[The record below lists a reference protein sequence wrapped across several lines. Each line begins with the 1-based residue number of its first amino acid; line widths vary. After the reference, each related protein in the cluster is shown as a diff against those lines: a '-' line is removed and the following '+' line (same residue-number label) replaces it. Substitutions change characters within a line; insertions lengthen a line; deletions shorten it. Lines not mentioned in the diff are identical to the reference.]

1 MQVQVAI
8 KGGSEQHRWVTFLA
22 RFALTLGAVLL
33 ASGLICFIAA
43 NWAQMTKTMRLGGVQ
58 VVLLL
63 LVGAALAAYPRCARA
78 AGVRQAVPAILLG
91 LGGVAIGGL
100 LAVIGQAYQTGA
112 DSWMLFAGWAV
123 LLLPWAAAARAP
135 GVWLLW
141 CAIVNVA
148 AIMWWGTRDNG
159 PLSLL
164 DSSVPGIFLAGVNLV
179 LVAGWEFALRSKMA
193 RPTPAT
199 HAMIAIVAA
208 VCIVSASSGALTSSH
223 LYSGEG
229 RFSITLWVFVT
240 LGAGAYYR
248 YQRLDRSI
256 LALLALGAMAMSLRI
271 LFDLLG
277 PRMDEVLMLLVLA
290 VMVIGQSVLIAR
302 WLKALP
308 VSRPAPSAPAAM
320 PTPSAAPTSSSSPPT
335 PPAAPNAAAVSAGT
349 PWPANGLPAD
359 VAGDASAS
367 PTAGTDG
374 SAPASAMHAGTA
386 SEAANHDAE
395 TNGIVQA
402 VLGVSAWLSMGLIA
416 AVLVFSGLVDS
427 EATAITVGAIAA
439 LLGLLVLK
447 GNPGAFMRQA
457 AISLGVA
464 GQALL
469 TTGLVM
475 TQGPVATGL
484 IMTVVAVVMIVLA
497 DDPVWRFVSGLVLAA
512 GLTVFVVFDNGV
524 PVLAVLALGV
534 SAGLL
539 LIAALRF
546 GYAKV
551 LPVAWALAIGAHVV
565 VAFGDY
571 SQGFVYLENDRAMA
585 MVKWMM
591 GAYYAISLL
600 PTLMALVI
608 VTQPGRAFDRRLAI
622 ALPAIM
628 LAFAWPLSFVSGAAL
643 AVTWILAGFAWGRP
657 IWQAF
662 GAAMMATFLWMF
674 YYDLGMPLLAKSYL
688 LLATGA
694 ALWLVGAA
702 PTLWRRMRARRAA
715 RGTAAAPADI
725 VDRYWRV
732 AVLGGLGVILALAN
746 ASIYRYETILATG
759 RTVMLQLA
767 PVDPRAL
774 LQGDYMALRFDVA
787 RQVERARYKA
797 RADAASA
804 NPVTSPGERPALD
817 GYLVLEL
824 DRDGIAQL
832 VRIQPARTPLN
843 AGETLLRYRI
853 RNDQTYIVTN
863 AFFFPEGEA
872 KHFEAARFGELR
884 VSAEGTGLLVKLRD
898 GDLNPL

>member
-8 KGGSEQHRWVTFLA
+8 EGGSEQHRWVTFLA

-33 ASGLICFIAA
+33 ASGLVCFIAA

-112 DSWMLFAGWAV
+112 DSWMLFAGWAI

-164 DSSVPGIFLAGVNLV
+164 DSSVPGIFLAGVNLA

-290 VMVIGQSVLIAR
+290 VVVIGESVLIAR

-308 VSRPAPSAPAAM
+308 VSRPAPAAA
-320 PTPSAAPTSSSSPPT
+320 PTPSAASASAPAPLPQPAAPSAAALSAGSSSPT
-335 PPAAPNAAAVSAGT
+335 HGRSADDAVET
-349 PWPANGLPAD
+349 NTLPAT
-359 VAGDASAS
+359 GRKGSAS
-367 PTAGTDG
+367 PAG
-374 SAPASAMHAGTA
+374 MA
-386 SEAANHDAE
+386 SEPADHDAH

-416 AVLVFSGLVDS
+416 GVLVFSGLVDS
-427 EATAITVGAIAA
+427 EATAITVGAIATV
-439 LLGLLVLK
+439 LGLLVLK

-484 IMTVVAVVMIVLA
+484 IMTVVAVVLIVLA

-512 GLTVFVVFDNGV
+512 GITVFVVFDNGV
-524 PVLAVLALGV
+524 PILAVLALGV

-571 SQGFVYLENDRAMA
+571 SQGFVYLENDRALSL
-585 MVKWMM
+585 VKWMM
-591 GAYYAISLL
+591 AAYYAISLL

-628 LAFAWPLSFVSGAAL
+628 LVFAWPLSFVPGAAL
-643 AVTWILAGFAWGRP
+643 AVAWMLAGFAWGRP
-657 IWQAF
+657 IWLAF
-662 GAAMMATFLWMF
+662 GAAMMATFLWVF

-688 LLATGA
+688 LVGTGA
-694 ALWLVGAA
+694 AMWLVGVA
-702 PTLWRRMRARRAA
+702 PTLWRRFRARRAA
-715 RGTAAAPADI
+715 RGAGAAAPADI

-732 AVLGGLGVILALAN
+732 AVLGGLGVILAMAN

-797 RADAASA
+797 RAEAASA
-804 NPVTSPGERPALD
+804 NPGTAPGERPALD

-824 DRDGIAQL
+824 DRDGVAQL
-832 VRIQPARTPLN
+832 VRMQPARTPLN

-884 VSAEGTGLLVKLRD
+884 VSAEGTGLLVRLRD

>member
-8 KGGSEQHRWVTFLA
+8 QGGSEQHSWVTFLA

-229 RFSITLWVFVT
+229 RFSITLWIFVT

-308 VSRPAPSAPAAM
+308 VSRPAPAAM
-320 PTPSAAPTSSSSPPT
+320 PTASAAPTSSSSPPT
-335 PPAAPNAAAVSAGT
+335 PPAAPNAAA
-349 PWPANGLPAD
+349 
-359 VAGDASAS
+359 
-367 PTAGTDG
+367 
-374 SAPASAMHAGTA
+374 
-386 SEAANHDAE
+386 NHDAD

-427 EATAITVGAIAA
+427 EATSITVGAIAA

-457 AISLGVA
+457 AISFGVA

-475 TQGPVATGL
+475 AQGPVATGL
-484 IMTVVAVVMIVLA
+484 IMTVVAVVLIVLA

-551 LPVAWALAIGAHVV
+551 MPVAWALAIGAHVV

-628 LAFAWPLSFVSGAAL
+628 LAFAWPLSFVPGAAL

-702 PTLWRRMRARRAA
+702 PTLWRRMRAQRAA

-787 RQVERARYKA
+787 RQVERTRYKA
-797 RADAASA
+797 RAEAASA
-804 NPVTSPGERPALD
+804 NPGTSPGERPALD